1 MEWTRDWALTL
12 PMKKGLGFGPSSYH
26 FSWIGYDRAEAKTP
40 IYRYFGRLSPSSI
53 GLNMIVT
60 FLISQFECHSPKSIL
75 NRVIQALIQS
85 QSKLVYQNVWPV
97 FFEWNRYQF
106 ALCYYLC
113 IKRPWAVW
121 RWVLLAFKMG
131 LLQFCIPASHCWRTQ
146 NACHQRAFPKRGTYL

>member
-26 FSWIGYDRAEAKTP
+26 FSWIGYERAEAKTP

-53 GLNMIVT
+53 GLNMRVT
-60 FLISQFECHSPKSIL
+60 FLINQFECHSPKSIL

-85 QSKLVYQNVWPV
+85 QSKLVYHNVWPL

-121 RWVLLAFKMG
+121 RWVLLALLMG
-131 LLQFCIPASHCWRTQ
+131 LLQLIVHTSFSLLTDAECLPS
-146 NACHQRAFPKRGTYL
+146 KGLS